1 MIAMILLASLLVGPG
16 SVVLASA
23 VFRLPE
29 ESLKRLT
36 PRVLSFAVGAILGM
50 ALLRMLPH
58 ALEHGRV
65 EPVLRT
71 ALGAILL
78 LFLLERFQILRHCHE
93 FHCQEHSDMP
103 MRIFLGNA
111 SHALVDGIA
120 LALAFQSGIASGWIF
135 TLALM
140 GHEVPKSLVSLVLLK
155 EGRNKAV
162 AMLWNLIPS
171 FFTCLGAVLASIGLT
186 FMTSLTPYALGAGAA
201 FFIYLALADLVPRHR
216 RTTSKAEATWQA
228 TLVLAG
234 SALIWM
240 LPHHG

>member
-78 LFLLERFQILRHCHE
+78 LFLDFQL
-93 FHCQEHSDMP
+93 
-103 MRIFLGNA
+103 
-111 SHALVDGIA
+111 
-120 LALAFQSGIASGWIF
+120 
-135 TLALM
+135 
-140 GHEVPKSLVSLVLLK
+140 
-155 EGRNKAV
+155 
-162 AMLWNLIPS
+162 
-171 FFTCLGAVLASIGLT
+171 
-186 FMTSLTPYALGAGAA
+186 
-201 FFIYLALADLVPRHR
+201 
-216 RTTSKAEATWQA
+216 
-228 TLVLAG
+228 
-234 SALIWM
+234 
-240 LPHHG
+240 